1 MKKYDLI
8 NGAAAREEAQRLL
21 TPDELVTMNLF
32 ELIFSFPEA
41 SAWTDHES
49 FIIGQSNEKT
59 PIWMWLSER
68 CGSESAECAADI
80 IASRLEF
87 SPSVHLNAVSH
98 RCRETL
104 EYTERKG
111 FHSHRVMDMN
121 AYVCARVISPECSG
135 EAVFSS
141 EEDRPAMAS
150 LLRQLCEDG
159 EHTVISQ
166 EDADNFAAASV
177 GRSELLL
184 WKDGC
189 RVCAMAMIAY
199 RSASSAR
206 INTVVTDRAV
216 RGRGY
221 AGMLVSHMCEK
232 LIGEGVSPMLYADA
246 ANPSSNRAYRRIGFE
261 KVGEITEFGFK
272 KI

>member
-1 MKKYDLI
+1 
-8 NGAAAREEAQRLL
+8 
-21 TPDELVTMNLF
+21 
-32 ELIFSFPEA
+32 
-41 SAWTDHES
+41 
-49 FIIGQSNEKT
+49 
-59 PIWMWLSER
+59 
-68 CGSESAECAADI
+68 
-80 IASRLEF
+80 
-87 SPSVHLNAVSH
+87 
-98 RCRETL
+98 
-104 EYTERKG
+104 
-111 FHSHRVMDMN
+111 
-121 AYVCARVISPECSG
+121 
-135 EAVFSS
+135 
-141 EEDRPAMAS
+141 MAS

-184 WKDGC
+184 WKDGG
-189 RVCAMAMIAY
+189 RVCAMAMIAH

-272 KI
+272 KL

>member
-1 MKKYDLI
+1 M
-8 NGAAAREEAQRLL
+8 
-21 TPDELVTMNLF
+21 
-32 ELIFSFPEA
+32 
-41 SAWTDHES
+41 
-49 FIIGQSNEKT
+49 
-59 PIWMWLSER
+59 
-68 CGSESAECAADI
+68 
-80 IASRLEF
+80 
-87 SPSVHLNAVSH
+87 
-98 RCRETL
+98 
-104 EYTERKG
+104 
-111 FHSHRVMDMN
+111 
-121 AYVCARVISPECSG
+121 
-135 EAVFSS
+135 
-141 EEDRPAMAS
+141 
-150 LLRQLCEDG
+150 
-159 EHTVISQ
+159 ISQ

-184 WKDGC
+184 WKDGG
-189 RVCAMAMIAY
+189 RVCAMAKIAY

-272 KI
+272 KL